1 MEEINVQLTHLLMF
15 TLLIQAIIFT
25 FVVNTI
31 QLQVQKLGIQNQA
44 QLSMK
49 LPTLMTFSE
58 IGIMFTEEQ
67 VLKPWLSQIQRMLS
81 KMLIV

>member
-1 MEEINVQLTHLLMF
+1 MF
-15 TLLIQAIIFT
+15 TLLIQTTIFT
-25 FVVNTI
+25 SVVNTM

-58 IGIMFTEEQ
+58 IGIMFTEEV
-67 VLKPWLSQIQRMLS
+67 VLNHWLRQIQRMLS